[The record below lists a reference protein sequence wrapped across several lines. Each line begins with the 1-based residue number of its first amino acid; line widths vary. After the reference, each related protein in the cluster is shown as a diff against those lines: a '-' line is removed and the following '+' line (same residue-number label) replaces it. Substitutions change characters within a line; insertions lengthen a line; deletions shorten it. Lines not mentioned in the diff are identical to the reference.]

1 MIELNVP
8 IYTMEHYSPIKKNKT
23 LSFDAKCMKL
33 EEDVVLSKISQT
45 QQMSNT
51 YFLSYV
57 ESKEKLKNKAKRDE
71 SGKRVERREGC

>member
-1 MIELNVP
+1 MIELNMP
-8 IYTMEHYSPIKKNKT
+8 IYAMEYYSPIKKNKT

-57 ESKEKLKNKAKRDE
+57 ESKEKFKNKAKSDK
-71 SGKRVERREGC
+71 SGKREERQEGC